1 MSNNEVSVGKL
12 DPLIWL
18 VVVAIVFGGVYAN
31 MQFVAESVLIRAVG
45 GLVLAAVAIGIALQA
60 VKGRAAWD
68 LAREARVEV
77 RKVIWPTRQET
88 TQTTMIVVVV
98 VIVVGLLLW
107 ALDSG
112 LSWGV
117 RAVIG

>member
-18 VVVAIVFGGVYAN
+18 VVVAIVFGVVYAN

-45 GLVLAAVAIGIALQA
+45 GLVLAAVAIGIALQT

-77 RKVIWPTRQET
+77 RKVANKAGNNTNHNDRCCGCYRCRFAF
-88 TQTTMIVVVV
+88 MGA
-98 VIVVGLLLW
+98 GLR
-107 ALDSG
+107 S
-112 LSWGV
+112 
-117 RAVIG
+117 